1 MANLAALLAAVAAL
15 VSVAAGQAAAPDSST
30 EAARSRMVG
39 AINSFSVDLYKKAGS
54 ATEGNVVLSPLS
66 AGLLLALTWMGAGGL
81 TARELGRALHLPQ
94 DERVVALGSKA
105 LVSSLQT
112 SLKPSQEVILR
123 FANKLYVQSGFRLK
137 EDFRLKASSFFA
149 ADAEQLDFA
158 RDADGA
164 RSAINRWVEQYTADK
179 IKDLFPRGSPS
190 SSSLLILVNAVYLKA
205 IWLHTFDVKQTE
217 MKEFHLS
224 PKSTVKVPTMRKY
237 HDFLFANMADLKATA
252 LQLPVEDGRGLK
264 MVIVLPNSVDGLS
277 QLEAN
282 LHLLDVNAIAWE
294 KRSVNISLP
303 RFLIEATHNLNVQLQ
318 QLGVNDLFTR
328 NANLSGI
335 ANEGLFVSK
344 AVQKTFID
352 VNENGIEAA
361 AATGIDFV
369 YFSIPPPRAEFHADH
384 PFLFFIVKE
393 EVLLFLGRVTN
404 PQQK

>member
-1 MANLAALLAAVAAL
+1 
-15 VSVAAGQAAAPDSST
+15 
-30 EAARSRMVG
+30 MVG
-39 AINSFSVDLYKKAGS
+39 AINSFSVDLYKTAGS
-54 ATEGNVVLSPLS
+54 ATKGNVVLSPLS

-81 TARELGRALHLPQ
+81 TAQELGRALHLPQ

-158 RDADGA
+158 RDAGGA

-224 PKSTVKVPTMRKY
+224 PTSTVKVPTMRKY

-264 MVIVLPNSVDGLS
+264 MVIVLPNSVDGLP
-277 QLEAN
+277 QLETN

-294 KRSVNISLP
+294 KRS
-303 RFLIEATHNLNVQLQ
+303 
-318 QLGVNDLFTR
+318 LGVNDLFTR